1 MKTNFLRMA
10 SNMILGLTKTALIV
24 ALAVATPML
33 TACTKDNTDN
43 KETPKPKPTPTP
55 EAGFTYTGGDQT
67 CTAAESTIS
76 FSFSTTAGFVLDT
89 DKTNI
94 VEFLTPEQ
102 SSAGGTF
109 NSTVKVKKNE
119 SREERKAN
127 IYITVSGGERELLL
141 TITQDGAT
149 MDEIEDEVLAY
160 VDERLQHE
168 YYWLDEYNEKRATFD
183 PTLAADEYLDESLL
197 SLTTNIADGGYDY
210 RGNRYIYSYIYA
222 LDAAS
227 AQAGT
232 RASSVSGYGIMM
244 SGNYWSLNNQGT
256 EFGIVIEHVYPDSPA
271 EKAGLN
277 RGDIIAK
284 YNGKAITANNLNE
297 AWADLHYSLSSS
309 ITVSIFDLAEQK
321 ITETKTISTGSYKEN
336 PVAASMVLELEDGP
350 KVGYLSYLGFDSAF
364 NSELISAMKDLK
376 DNGAE
381 EMILDLR
388 LNGGGSVTSSTIL
401 GSMLLDASY
410 NDKTYAVL
418 ERNHDNKKSTSYCKI
433 TSAYNGQSLPR
444 LGIERLYVIT
454 TDNTASASEMVISG
468 LRGLDVEV
476 ILIGTTTEGKNCGM
490 DVTQITRKGV
500 TYEYAPITFM
510 NFNAKSYEQ
519 YLAGQPYFDYPD
531 GIEADCDMEYYA
543 VNAKDDTV
551 KALANYYPM
560 PLEPWGEAS
569 MDVALIEALMQIQG
583 KSLLTF
589 TSANA
594 HKEINLQPAHKLANM
609 TRAGEIELP
618 TLERKFK
625 GGATLTEQERIAF
638 DSQAYK

>member
-102 SSAGGTF
+102 SSSGGTF

-141 TITQDGAT
+141 TITQEGAT
-149 MDEIEDEVLAY
+149 MDKIEDEVLAY
-160 VDERLQHE
+160 VDERLQKE
-168 YYWLDEYNEKRATFD
+168 YYWLEEYNEKRSTFD

-244 SGNYWSLNNQGT
+244 SGNYWALNNQGT

-277 RGDIIAK
+277 RGNIIAK

-297 AWADLHYSLSSS
+297 AWADLHYSLSSN

-350 KVGYLSYLGFDSAF
+350 KVGYLSYLGFESAF
-364 NSELISAMKDLK
+364 DSELIDAMRSLK

-381 EMILDLR
+381 EMVLDLR
-388 LNGGGSVTSSTIL
+388 LNGGGSVNSSTIL

-410 NDKTYAVL
+410 NDQTYAIL
-418 ERNHDNKKSTSYCKI
+418 ARNAANKKANTTCKI
-433 TSAYNGQSLPR
+433 TSSYNGQSLPR
-444 LGIERLYVIT
+444 LGIKRLYVIT

-625 GGATLTEQERIAF
+625 GGATLTEEERIAF

>member
-102 SSAGGTF
+102 SSSGGTF

-141 TITQDGAT
+141 TITQKGAT
-149 MDEIEDEVLAY
+149 MNEIEDEVLAY
-160 VDERLQHE
+160 VDKRLQEE
-168 YYWLDEYNEKRATFD
+168 YYWLEEYNEKRSTFD

-244 SGNYWSLNNQGT
+244 SGNYWALNNQGT

-277 RGDIIAK
+277 RGNIIAK

-297 AWADLHYSLSSS
+297 AWADLHYSLSSN

-350 KVGYLSYLGFDSAF
+350 KVGYLSYLGFESAF
-364 NSELISAMKDLK
+364 DSELIDAMRSLK

-381 EMILDLR
+381 EMVLDLR
-388 LNGGGSVTSSTIL
+388 LNGGGSVNSSTIL

-410 NDKTYAVL
+410 NDQTYAIL
-418 ERNHDNKKSTSYCKI
+418 ARNAANKKANTTCKI
-433 TSAYNGQSLPR
+433 TSSYNGQSLPR
-444 LGIERLYVIT
+444 LGIKRLYVIT

-490 DVTQITRKGV
+490 DVTKITSKGV

-543 VNAKDDTV
+543 VNAKDNTV

-594 HKEINLQPAHKLANM
+594 HKEIYLQPAHKLANM

-625 GGATLTEQERIAF
+625 GGATLTEEERIAF

>member
-102 SSAGGTF
+102 SSSGGTF

-141 TITQDGAT
+141 TITQKGAT
-149 MDEIEDEVLAY
+149 MNEIEDEVLAY
-160 VDERLQHE
+160 VDKRLQEE
-168 YYWLDEYNEKRATFD
+168 YYWLEEYNEKRSTFD

-244 SGNYWSLNNQGT
+244 SGNYWALNNQGT

-277 RGDIIAK
+277 RGNIIAK

-297 AWADLHYSLSSS
+297 AWADLHYSLSSN

-350 KVGYLSYLGFDSAF
+350 KVGYLSYLGFESAF
-364 NSELISAMKDLK
+364 DSELIDAMRSLK

-381 EMILDLR
+381 EMVLDLR
-388 LNGGGSVTSSTIL
+388 LNGGGSVNSSTIL

-410 NDKTYAVL
+410 NDQTYAIL
-418 ERNHDNKKSTSYCKI
+418 ARNAANKKANTTCKI
-433 TSAYNGQSLPR
+433 TSSYNGQSLPR
-444 LGIERLYVIT
+444 LGIKRLYVIT

-510 NFNAKSYEQ
+510 NFNAKSYEL

-625 GGATLTEQERIAF
+625 GGATLTEEERIAF

>member
-102 SSAGGTF
+102 SSSGGTF

-141 TITQDGAT
+141 TITQAGAT

-160 VDERLQHE
+160 VDERLQKE
-168 YYWLDEYNEKRATFD
+168 YYWLEEYNEKRSTFD

-244 SGNYWSLNNQGT
+244 SGNYWALNNQGT

-277 RGDIIAK
+277 RGNIIAK

-297 AWADLHYSLSSS
+297 AWADLHYSLSSN

-350 KVGYLSYLGFDSAF
+350 KVGYLSYLGFESAF
-364 NSELISAMKDLK
+364 DSELIDAMRSLK

-381 EMILDLR
+381 EMVLDLR
-388 LNGGGSVTSSTIL
+388 LNGGGSVNSSTIL

-410 NDKTYAVL
+410 NDQTYAIL
-418 ERNHDNKKSTSYCKI
+418 ARNAANKKANTTCKI
-433 TSAYNGQSLPR
+433 TSSYNGQSLPR
-444 LGIERLYVIT
+444 LGIKRLYVIT

-625 GGATLTEQERIAF
+625 GGATLTEEERIAF

>member
-102 SSAGGTF
+102 SSSGGTF

-141 TITQDGAT
+141 TITQAGAT

-160 VDERLQHE
+160 VDKRLQEE
-168 YYWLDEYNEKRATFD
+168 YYWLEEYNEKRSTFD

-244 SGNYWSLNNQGT
+244 SGNYWALNNQGT

-277 RGDIIAK
+277 RGNIIAK

-297 AWADLHYSLSSS
+297 AWADLHYSLSSN

-350 KVGYLSYLGFDSAF
+350 KVGYLSYLGFESAF
-364 NSELISAMKDLK
+364 DSELIDAMRSLK

-381 EMILDLR
+381 EMVLDLR
-388 LNGGGSVTSSTIL
+388 LNGGGSVNSSTIL

-410 NDKTYAVL
+410 NDQTYAIL
-418 ERNHDNKKSTSYCKI
+418 ARNAANKKANTTCKI
-433 TSAYNGQSLPR
+433 TSSYNGQSLPR
-444 LGIERLYVIT
+444 LGIKRLYVIT

-543 VNAKDDTV
+543 VNAKDNTV

-625 GGATLTEQERIAF
+625 GGATLTEEERIAF

>member
-102 SSAGGTF
+102 SSSGGTF

-141 TITQDGAT
+141 TITQAGAT

-160 VDERLQHE
+160 VDERLQKE
-168 YYWLDEYNEKRATFD
+168 YYWLEEYNEKRSTFD

-297 AWADLHYSLSSS
+297 AWADLHYSLSSN

-350 KVGYLSYLGFDSAF
+350 KVGYLSYLGFESAF
-364 NSELISAMKDLK
+364 DSELIDAMRSLK

-381 EMILDLR
+381 EMVLDLR
-388 LNGGGSVTSSTIL
+388 LNGGGSVNSSTIL

-410 NDKTYAVL
+410 NDQTYAIL
-418 ERNHDNKKSTSYCKI
+418 ARNTANKKANTTCKI
-433 TSAYNGQSLPR
+433 TSSYNGQSLPR
-444 LGIERLYVIT
+444 LGIKRLYVIT

-625 GGATLTEQERIAF
+625 GGATLTEEERIAF

>member
-43 KETPKPKPTPTP
+43 KETPKPKPNPTP

-102 SSAGGTF
+102 SSSGGTF

-141 TITQDGAT
+141 TITQAGAT

-160 VDERLQHE
+160 VDERLQKE
-168 YYWLDEYNEKRATFD
+168 YYWLEEYNEKRSTFD

-297 AWADLHYSLSSS
+297 AWADLHYSLSSN

-350 KVGYLSYLGFDSAF
+350 KVGYLSYLGFESAF
-364 NSELISAMKDLK
+364 DSELIDAMRSLK

-381 EMILDLR
+381 EMVLDLR
-388 LNGGGSVTSSTIL
+388 LNGGGSVNSSTIL

-410 NDKTYAVL
+410 NDQTYAIL
-418 ERNHDNKKSTSYCKI
+418 ARNAANKKANTTCKI

-444 LGIERLYVIT
+444 LGIKRLYVIT

-594 HKEINLQPAHKLANM
+594 HKEINLQPAHKLANT

-625 GGATLTEQERIAF
+625 GGATLTEEERIAF

>member
-102 SSAGGTF
+102 SSSGGTF

-141 TITQDGAT
+141 TITQAGAT
-149 MDEIEDEVLAY
+149 MDKIEDEVLAY
-160 VDERLQHE
+160 VDERLQKE
-168 YYWLDEYNEKRATFD
+168 YYWLEEYNEKRSTFD

-277 RGDIIAK
+277 RGNIIAK

-350 KVGYLSYLGFDSAF
+350 KVGYLSYLGFESAF
-364 NSELISAMKDLK
+364 DSELIDAMRSLK

-381 EMILDLR
+381 EMVLDLR
-388 LNGGGSVTSSTIL
+388 LNGGGSVNSSTIL

-410 NDKTYAVL
+410 NDQTYAIL
-418 ERNHDNKKSTSYCKI
+418 ARNTANKKANTTCKI
-433 TSAYNGQSLPR
+433 TSSYNGQSLPR
-444 LGIERLYVIT
+444 LGIKRLYVIT

>member
-160 VDERLQHE
+160 VDERLQKE
-168 YYWLDEYNEKRATFD
+168 YYWLEEYNEKRSTFD

-277 RGDIIAK
+277 RGNIIAK

-350 KVGYLSYLGFDSAF
+350 KVGYLSYLGFESAF
-364 NSELISAMKDLK
+364 DSELIDAMRSLK

-381 EMILDLR
+381 EMVLDLR
-388 LNGGGSVTSSTIL
+388 LNGGGSVNSSTIL

-410 NDKTYAVL
+410 NDQTYAIL
-418 ERNHDNKKSTSYCKI
+418 ARNTANKKANTTCKI
-433 TSAYNGQSLPR
+433 TSSYNGQSLPR
-444 LGIERLYVIT
+444 LGIKRLYVIT

-625 GGATLTEQERIAF
+625 GGATLTEEERIAF

>member
-160 VDERLQHE
+160 VDERLQKE
-168 YYWLDEYNEKRATFD
+168 YYWLEEYNEKRSTFD

-277 RGDIIAK
+277 RGNIIAK

-350 KVGYLSYLGFDSAF
+350 KVGYLSYLGFESAF
-364 NSELISAMKDLK
+364 DSELIDAMRSLK

-381 EMILDLR
+381 EMVLDLR
-388 LNGGGSVTSSTIL
+388 LNGGGSVNSSTIL

-410 NDKTYAVL
+410 NDQTYAIL
-418 ERNHDNKKSTSYCKI
+418 ARNTANKKANTTCKI
-433 TSAYNGQSLPR
+433 TSSYNGQSLPR
-444 LGIERLYVIT
+444 LGIKRLYVIT

>member
-102 SSAGGTF
+102 SSSGGTF

-160 VDERLQHE
+160 VDERLQKE
-168 YYWLDEYNEKRATFD
+168 YYWLEEYNEKRSTFD

-277 RGDIIAK
+277 RGNIIAK

-297 AWADLHYSLSSS
+297 AWADLHYSLSSN

-350 KVGYLSYLGFDSAF
+350 KVGYLSYLGFESAF
-364 NSELISAMKDLK
+364 DSELIDAMRSLK

-381 EMILDLR
+381 EMVLDLR
-388 LNGGGSVTSSTIL
+388 LNGGGSVNSSTIL

-410 NDKTYAVL
+410 NDQTYAIL
-418 ERNHDNKKSTSYCKI
+418 ARNAANKKANTTCKI

-444 LGIERLYVIT
+444 LGIKRLYVIT

-609 TRAGEIELP
+609 TRAGEIGLP

-625 GGATLTEQERIAF
+625 GGATLTEEERIAF

>member
-1 MKTNFLRMA
+1 MA

-102 SSAGGTF
+102 SSSGGTF

-141 TITQDGAT
+141 TITQAGAT

-160 VDERLQHE
+160 VDERLQKE
-168 YYWLDEYNEKRATFD
+168 YYWLEEYNEKRSTFD

-244 SGNYWSLNNQGT
+244 SGNYWALNNQGT

-277 RGDIIAK
+277 RGNIIAK

-297 AWADLHYSLSSS
+297 AWADLHYSLSSN

-350 KVGYLSYLGFDSAF
+350 KVGYLSYLGFESAF
-364 NSELISAMKDLK
+364 DSELIDAMRSLK

-381 EMILDLR
+381 EMVLDLR
-388 LNGGGSVTSSTIL
+388 LNGGGSVNSSTIL

-410 NDKTYAVL
+410 NDQTYAIL
-418 ERNHDNKKSTSYCKI
+418 ARNAANKKANTTCKI
-433 TSAYNGQSLPR
+433 TSSYNGQSLPR
-444 LGIERLYVIT
+444 LGIKRLYVIT

-625 GGATLTEQERIAF
+625 GGATLTEEERIAF